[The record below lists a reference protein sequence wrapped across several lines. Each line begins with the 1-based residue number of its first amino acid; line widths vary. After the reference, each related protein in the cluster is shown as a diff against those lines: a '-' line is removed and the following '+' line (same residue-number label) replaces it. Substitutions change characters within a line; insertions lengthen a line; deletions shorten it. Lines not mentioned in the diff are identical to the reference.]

1 MNTPFIGGNWK
12 MNLNLHEALEI
23 FTEIHGMTAE
33 FSQQSDIVLFPASL
47 YIASLATLA
56 SELNSSVL
64 LGGQNISNHVKGA
77 FTGEISAQ
85 MLSQFCDYV
94 ILGHSERRNFF
105 NETDSNVKQKFQSAQ
120 SSGLNTILC
129 VGEPL
134 EVYNSGN
141 SIEYIGNQLTSILT
155 KTQKINTSSL
165 ILAYEPLWSIGIGI
179 PAPTYFLQYMS
190 SEIRRISDD
199 IFNGACATDIRVVY
213 GGSVSADNVSE
224 IVSIPTID
232 GVLVGSSSLNAK
244 SFSEIVRSV
253 NKQND

>member
-1 MNTPFIGGNWK
+1 MTTPFIGGNWK
-12 MNLNLHEALEI
+12 MNLNFDEAIEM
-23 FTEIHGMTAE
+23 FSEIHRLTLE
-33 FSQQSDIVLFPASL
+33 FSKKADIVLFPPSL

-77 FTGEISAQ
+77 FTGEISGQ
-85 MLSQFCDYV
+85 MLSQFCDYA
-94 ILGHSERRNFF
+94 ILGHSERRDFY
-105 NETDSNVKQKFQSAQ
+105 NETDSNIKQKFISANT
-120 SSGLNTILC
+120 SGLNTILC

-141 SIEYIGNQLTSILT
+141 SIEYIANQLHSILT
-155 KTQKINTSSL
+155 KTQKINESSL
-165 ILAYEPLWSIGIGI
+165 ILAYEPLWAIGTGM
-179 PAPTYFLQYMS
+179 PAPPYFLQQITS
-190 SEIRRISDD
+190 KIRRISND
-199 IFNGACATDIRVVY
+199 IFAGSFATDIRVVY
-213 GGSVSADNVSE
+213 GGSVSVDNVSE

-244 SFSEIVRSV
+244 SFSEIVRIV